1 MPSNDRQWRSGNR
14 IPYGIVIHNK
24 IVREQ
29 VKRTAGTVDNDD
41 DGNHVAWYGL
51 RITRVFDFTAQ
62 VNVLIRHS
70 LC

>member
-1 MPSNDRQWRSGNR
+1 MCPRPSLPFAMPSNDRQWRSGNR

-41 DGNHVAWYGL
+41 DGNHVACHCTTSIQKRETL
-51 RITRVFDFTAQ
+51 NR
-62 VNVLIRHS
+62 
-70 LC
+70 